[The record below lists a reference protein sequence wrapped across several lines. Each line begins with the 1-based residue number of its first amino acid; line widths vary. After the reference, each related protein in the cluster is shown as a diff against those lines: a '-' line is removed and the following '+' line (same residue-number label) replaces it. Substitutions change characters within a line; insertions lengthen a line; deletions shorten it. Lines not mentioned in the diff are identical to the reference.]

1 MRRVRLQ
8 GSEGIVVTWELSD
21 DEYDEIYALLDGPDD
36 TVFEAYTSAVGDD
49 GRRRKRKPCTR
60 TPAHPHCRS
69 VKWSRVYEALRRKG
83 KSKKNSA
90 QIANHMYNKWRA
102 GLVKRKAFP

>member
-1 MRRVRLQ
+1 MSDAFGL
-8 GSEGIVVTWELSD
+8 SESDVAEIVAILDTP
-21 DEYDEIYALLDGPDD
+21 DEQLARAAAIG
-36 TVFEAYTSAVGDD
+36 GKK
-49 GRRRKRKPCTR
+49 RRKCKK
-60 TPAHPHCRS
+60 TPLHPHCKS
-69 VKWSRVYEALRRKG
+69 VKWARVYEALRRKG